1 MQSSRLK
8 FLPPEWYP
16 QSGIMLTWPH
26 ANSDWANVLDEIE
39 GLYVL
44 LANEILKDEKL
55 LIVCRDPNGVL
66 PKLDQNLIHNL
77 VLIQLDSNDTWARD
91 HGPITV
97 FDNAVPVL
105 HDFQFNGWGMKF
117 PAYLD
122 NQLTIGL
129 FKSGVFSHG
138 VKYKNQLGFVLEG
151 GSFESDGKGTLLTTE
166 QCLLSSNRNQGMTK
180 LEIESFLAEVFDT
193 QRILWLSSGY
203 LAGDDT
209 DSHIDTLARFC
220 DENTIA
226 YVTSEDSS
234 DEHYIQLKQMEEQ
247 IKMFRTLDGNP
258 YRLIKLPMA
267 EQVED
272 DQGNRLPATYA
283 NFLIMNDK
291 VLFPCYLT
299 KTDAIAEECLKTAFP
314 FHKIIGFDCST
325 LIRQHGS
332 LHCIT
337 MQLPEGVL

>member
-1 MQSSRLK
+1 MQSSGPK

-39 GLYVL
+39 SFYVL

-55 LIVCRDPNGVL
+55 LLICPDPNEVL
-66 PKLDQNLIHNL
+66 LKLDKNLIHNL
-77 VLIQLDSNDTWARD
+77 VLMQLDSNDTWARD

-97 FDNAVPVL
+97 FENGVPVL
-105 HDFQFNGWGMKF
+105 LDFQFNGWGMKF

-122 NQLTIGL
+122 NQLTLGM
-129 FKSGVFSHG
+129 FNGGVFSRQ
-138 VKYKNQLGFVLEG
+138 VKYRNQLGFVLEG

-166 QCLLSSNRNQGMTK
+166 QCLLSVNRNQGLSK
-180 LEIESFLAEVFDT
+180 QEIESVLAEVFDT

-203 LAGDDT
+203 LEGDDT

-226 YVTSEDSS
+226 YVACEDSS
-234 DEHYIQLKQMEEQ
+234 DEHYAQLKQMEEQ
-247 IKMFRTLDGNP
+247 IKLFRTHEGNP

-267 EQVED
+267 EHVED
-272 DQGNRLPATYA
+272 NQGNRLPATYA
-283 NFLIMNDK
+283 NFLIMNNK

-299 KTDAIAEECLKTAFP
+299 QTDAIAEERLKTAFP
-314 FHKIIGFDCST
+314 LHKIVGIDCSL
-325 LIRQHGS
+325 LIWQHGS